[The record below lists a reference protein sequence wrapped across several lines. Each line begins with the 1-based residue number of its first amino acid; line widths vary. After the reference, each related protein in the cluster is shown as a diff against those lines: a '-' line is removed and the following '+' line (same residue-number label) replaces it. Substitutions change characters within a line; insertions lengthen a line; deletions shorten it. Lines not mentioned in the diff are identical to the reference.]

1 MEQKK
6 FYVKPEQAEVKMN
19 MNQTILTASGDNWAR
34 EYQSGL
40 EDED

>member
-6 FYVKPEQAEVKMN
+6 NYEAPKVE
-19 MNQTILTASGDNWAR
+19 TIEIRSEGALLMGSGDNWAR